1 MSDPAN
7 YTVGWICALLV
18 EYVAAQEFLD
28 EEHEKPSFV
37 SPNDTNDYTLG
48 KMDEHNVVI
57 AVLPGGDYGTASA
70 ANVATNMLNTFH
82 NVRIGLM
89 VGIGGGVPSE
99 KHDVRLGDV
108 VVSAPRDS
116 EGGVFQ
122 YDFGKSIQEQSFQH
136 TRFLNQP
143 PATLRT
149 AMTGIQA
156 QYKRKGHKLIE
167 AINIILDTNA
177 RLRSE
182 YERPESI
189 TDRLFRPALSHESN
203 CGAVSCANDASNLV
217 LRRNRSEKDNP
228 AIHYGLIASG
238 NQLMKDAL
246 IRDRLAA
253 EKEVLCFEM
262 EAAGLMNT
270 FPCLVIRG
278 ICDYSDSHK
287 NKEWQGFAAMV
298 AAAYAKDL
306 LQRIPLSRIEAEERI
321 SVILSDV
328 LKSTNQNSDRAYEQR
343 ERHQDEQKIRALTE
357 QQQRCHQVF
366 KTSNYEEQKDINP
379 RRAEGTCQWALQS
392 LEYIRWLDSN
402 CNDLLWV
409 SADPGC
415 GKSVLARSII
425 DDYVRALSPE
435 VTICYFFFKDN
446 DDQNHLAAALCSVLH
461 QLFSQRPHLLHY
473 AMPSWERNGERLRQ
487 GVEDLWRV
495 FIAATSS
502 DVSFKTI
509 CIFDALDECCEI
521 DRDRLIRKIQLFHC
535 QPSSSEK
542 DTDTCLKFLVTSRPY
557 DHIQSHFRYF
567 PHLHLKGEEE
577 NDQIHKEIDLFVKLE
592 VKKLALEERLSP
604 DIQQQLEQRL
614 LKMEHRTYLWLHLT
628 IGHIQIEFH
637 RNLLSTE
644 EAIKA
649 MQINK
654 LIPESVNDAYT
665 KILSR
670 VSSDAEAETAK
681 KILQIIV
688 AARRP
693 LTTVEM
699 AMALGIA
706 NSPQSRTAKKARIDS
721 SVIGEKLRYYCGLF
735 VFINSGKIFLIHQ
748 TAREF
753 LISESNPNNKD
764 LAYSWRLSDAER
776 QMAQIC
782 SQYLLMED
790 LVCDDSRICSNTRDF
805 FSYSAVH
812 WSYHVSQMNLAAD
825 PEALDRVHRLYD
837 TSGKSFSL
845 WFPVFWKA
853 TMPHKSVPA
862 MGALNLAAFN
872 GHKQEVEFLLRVHKR
887 AVFVP
892 DSTNTYAIQ
901 WASLNGHESVVQLLL
916 DHGARV
922 NSKGG
927 DYGYAL
933 VAACF
938 KGHMKIV
945 QLLLK
950 RGAHVNAQGGRH
962 GYALVAACFKG
973 HMKIVQLLLKCGAH
987 VNAQGGRHGYA
998 LVAACFK
1005 GHMKIVQLL
1014 LKRGAHVNAQGGRH
1028 GNALQAACAG
1038 GHDEIARLLLQEG
1051 AAVNAQG
1058 GFYGNALQAAC
1069 VGGYGKI
1076 VRDLLG
1082 HGADVNAQ
1090 GGKYSNA
1097 LQAVCHQGWATIAQV
1112 LLEHGADKN
1121 ILSDDGSIPTN
1132 VAAKHGYSVLVEL
1145 LLTNRADV
1153 WTRGRN
1159 F

>member
-1 MSDPAN
+1 M
-7 YTVGWICALLV
+7 
-18 EYVAAQEFLD
+18 
-28 EEHEKPSFV
+28 
-37 SPNDTNDYTLG
+37 
-48 KMDEHNVVI
+48 
-57 AVLPGGDYGTASA
+57 
-70 ANVATNMLNTFH
+70 
-82 NVRIGLM
+82 
-89 VGIGGGVPSE
+89 
-99 KHDVRLGDV
+99 
-108 VVSAPRDS
+108 
-116 EGGVFQ
+116 
-122 YDFGKSIQEQSFQH
+122 
-136 TRFLNQP
+136 
-143 PATLRT
+143 
-149 AMTGIQA
+149 
-156 QYKRKGHKLIE
+156 
-167 AINIILDTNA
+167 
-177 RLRSE
+177 
-182 YERPESI
+182 
-189 TDRLFRPALSHESN
+189 
-203 CGAVSCANDASNLV
+203 
-217 LRRNRSEKDNP
+217 
-228 AIHYGLIASG
+228 
-238 NQLMKDAL
+238 
-246 IRDRLAA
+246 
-253 EKEVLCFEM
+253 
-262 EAAGLMNT
+262 
-270 FPCLVIRG
+270 
-278 ICDYSDSHK
+278 
-287 NKEWQGFAAMV
+287 
-298 AAAYAKDL
+298 
-306 LQRIPLSRIEAEERI
+306 
-321 SVILSDV
+321 
-328 LKSTNQNSDRAYEQR
+328 
-343 ERHQDEQKIRALTE
+343 
-357 QQQRCHQVF
+357 
-366 KTSNYEEQKDINP
+366 
-379 RRAEGTCQWALQS
+379 
-392 LEYIRWLDSN
+392 
-402 CNDLLWV
+402 

-509 CIFDALDECCEI
+509 CVFDALDECCEI

-812 WSYHVSQMNLAAD
+812 WPYHVSQMNLAAD

-962 GYALVAACFKG
+962 G
-973 HMKIVQLLLKCGAH
+973 
-987 VNAQGGRHGYA
+987 
-998 LVAACFK
+998 
-1005 GHMKIVQLL
+1005 
-1014 LKRGAHVNAQGGRH
+1014 
-1028 GNALQAACAG
+1028 NALQAACAG

-1069 VGGYGKI
+1069 VGGYDKI

-1121 ILSDDGSIPTN
+1121 ILSDDGSIPAN

-1153 WTRGRN
+1153 WTRGRSDWTSFYIAAHGGHLN
-1159 F
+1159 ICRFLITKRKKISCQGC